1 MHMLPQPSGLPQ
13 FRTDRA
19 TLLAQHHSFHQAY
32 FQSAPGPKI
41 LRSHCPLRLPIAM
54 TMHVC
59 LSRLLVPSRFDRC
72 TSLLELETALRQS
85 EGNAARTD
93 RPQGKCSQIW
103 CSCAALVKMLQRP
116 ILMLLVRFWL
126 VCSLASIHFFFC
138 PSTSFVDLQ

>member
-1 MHMLPQPSGLPQ
+1 MLPQPSGLPQ

-59 LSRLLVPSRFDRC
+59 MSRLLVSSRFDSC

-116 ILMLLVRFWL
+116 ILMLLARFWL

-138 PSTSFVDLQ
+138 PSISFVDLQ